1 MATDAIETE
10 SELTFTSDMDLNK
23 SDPEPPD
30 TPRIFENQENG
41 PTETLV
47 SEEEEPDISRNRT
60 EPLSESS
67 VDTLLQSPTKTGDP
81 LQETAAPDNGE
92 KQEPTEVR
100 TSSPVGLS
108 LPPPPLQL
116 NESLEHQESAET
128 TEARLRLEGVEL
140 KEEWQDEDFPRPL
153 PEEEEE
159 EDLEQE
165 LFNDP
170 PAEEE
175 AGAPSYGINS
185 DKKVKKKLEA
195 PDISLTLART
205 GTSAL
210 SDELEESTE
219 LDLDDIDTP
228 SDNSN
233 EFDWEDDLPKPKAT
247 ELLQKGVESVQEY
260 SAGEEREEGRRWRIF
275 RIGDQEHRVDMKAI
289 EPYKRVISHGG
300 YYGDGLNALIVFA
313 VCFMPESNQPN
324 YRYIMDNLF
333 KYVIGT
339 LELLVAEN
347 YMIVYLNGA
356 TSRRKMPSVGWL
368 RKCYQQIDRRLRKNL
383 KALFIVHPSWFIRT
397 VLAITRPFIS
407 SKFSQKIK
415 YVFSLTD
422 LAELVPMEY
431 VSIPECIR
439 QYDEEKNRKKRK
451 RIDQDMHGKVEIA
464 TAAEPQ

>member
-10 SELTFTSDMDLNK
+10 TELTFTSDMDLNK

-41 PTETLV
+41 PTETLI

-67 VDTLLQSPTKTGDP
+67 VDALLQSPTKTGDP

-116 NESLEHQESAET
+116 NGSLERQESAET

-233 EFDWEDDLPKPKAT
+233 EFDWEGIIWEQDTSNRHVSLLRVVRFQSPKPRSCCRRVWSPSRSIQPGK
-247 ELLQKGVESVQEY
+247 
-260 SAGEEREEGRRWRIF
+260 RGRRA
-275 RIGDQEHRVDMKAI
+275 GA
-289 EPYKRVISHGG
+289 GG
-300 YYGDGLNALIVFA
+300 SSG
-313 VCFMPESNQPN
+313 
-324 YRYIMDNLF
+324 
-333 KYVIGT
+333 
-339 LELLVAEN
+339 
-347 YMIVYLNGA
+347 
-356 TSRRKMPSVGWL
+356 SVTKSTEW
-368 RKCYQQIDRRLRKNL
+368 
-383 KALFIVHPSWFIRT
+383 T
-397 VLAITRPFIS
+397 
-407 SKFSQKIK
+407 
-415 YVFSLTD
+415 
-422 LAELVPMEY
+422 
-431 VSIPECIR
+431 
-439 QYDEEKNRKKRK
+439 
-451 RIDQDMHGKVEIA
+451 
-464 TAAEPQ
+464 